1 MVFIQDQQKQ
11 EEEIEPE
18 AAIEEEVD
26 ELKMLD
32 RKYGYVDRFQ

>member
-11 EEEIEPE
+11 EEVIEPE
-18 AAIEEEVD
+18 PVIEEEVD
-26 ELKMLD
+26 ELKNLN